1 MSDLSISFYQLRMF
15 LNEYEVIPWDALKY
29 MVAEANY
36 GGRVTDV
43 WDRRAINTIL
53 ADFYTSDILKDSYR
67 INDCSAYEIPPEGGI
82 SAYLSYVE
90 EKLPHYDMTEV
101 FGLHDNASI
110 TSAIN
115 ESNLLLST
123 CLSLLPRTSGGAD
136 KTPEQIMTE
145 IAVSIFKR
153 MPALFDLEETMKNYP
168 MQYEESMNT
177 VLIQELIRFN
187 KLLSV
192 VRTSTV
198 QLKEAVAGL
207 VTMSADLEKVGNSL
221 FDNRVP
227 DMWKSVSYP
236 SLKPLAQWVDDF
248 ITRLNFMQDWINN
261 GAPQVFWISGFFFTQ
276 SFLTGTMQNYA
287 RKYKIPIDTLTFD
300 FEVLP
305 ESETKDIIMS
315 APSDGCYVHGLFLD
329 GARWDD
335 TLKCLNEPQ
344 PKILYCPV
352 PVIWLKPIKFADMP
366 KKHVYEC
373 PVYKTSKRQGTL
385 STTGHST
392 NFVLTMFLNMQ
403 KQHTENHWIKRG
415 AALLTQ
421 LDY

>member
-1 MSDLSISFYQLRMF
+1 
-15 LNEYEVIPWDALKY
+15 
-29 MVAEANY
+29 
-36 GGRVTDV
+36 
-43 WDRRAINTIL
+43 
-53 ADFYTSDILKDSYR
+53 
-67 INDCSAYEIPPEGGI
+67 
-82 SAYLSYVE
+82 
-90 EKLPHYDMTEV
+90 
-101 FGLHDNASI
+101 
-110 TSAIN
+110 
-115 ESNLLLST
+115 
-123 CLSLLPRTSGGAD
+123 
-136 KTPEQIMTE
+136 MTE

-153 MPALFDLEETMKNYP
+153 MPQLFDIEEVTKNYP
-168 MQYEESMNT
+168 IIYEESMNT

-187 KLLSV
+187 KLLQV

-227 DMWKSVSYP
+227 DMWKNVSYP

-248 ITRLNFMQDWINN
+248 IARLNFMQDWINN

-276 SFLTGTMQNYA
+276 SFLTGTMQNYS
-287 RKYKIPIDTLTFD
+287 RKYQIPIDTLTFD

-305 ESETKDIIMS
+305 ESESKDVIMS
-315 APSDGCYVHGLFLD
+315 PPADGCYVHGLFLD

-335 TLKCLNEPQ
+335 QLKCLNEQ
-344 PKILYCPV
+344 LPKVLYCSI
-352 PVIWLKPIKFADMP
+352 PVIWLKPCRILEKP
-366 KKHVYEC
+366 VKHSYEC
-373 PVYKTSKRQGTL
+373 PVYKTSRRAGTL

-392 NFVLTMFLNMQ
+392 NFVLTIMLNMQ
-403 KQHTENHWIKRG
+403 KQHNESHWIKRG